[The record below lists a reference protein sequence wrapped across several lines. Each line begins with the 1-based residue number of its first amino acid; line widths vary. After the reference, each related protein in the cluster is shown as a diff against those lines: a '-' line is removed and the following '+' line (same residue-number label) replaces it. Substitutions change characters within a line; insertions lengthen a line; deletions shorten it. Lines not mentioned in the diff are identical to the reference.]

1 MVCDC
6 TCSGTTQQRKSCLNP
21 CSNGRWSATAPVL
34 EQLSRENHVLILVLM
49 VDGLR
54 LGPKF
59 ATELEDA
66 VLILV
71 LMVDGLRLFQP
82 QLSHNQSLEVLIL
95 VLMVDGLR
103 RKPINRLP
111 YSYWSLNPCSN
122 GRWSATTGTVV
133 DLLQSEGVLIL
144 VLMVDGL
151 RQSLSF
157 C

>member
-1 MVCDC
+1 
-6 TCSGTTQQRKSCLNP
+6 
-21 CSNGRWSATAPVL
+21 
-34 EQLSRENHVLILVLM
+34 M

-111 YSYWSLNPCSN
+111 YSY
-122 GRWSATTGTVV
+122 
-133 DLLQSEGVLIL
+133 
-144 VLMVDGL
+144 
-151 RQSLSF
+151 
-157 C
+157 